1 MNTFTIILTI
11 VLYALTIL
19 CFLLPYKSGKKTL
32 GWTVG
37 LILGV
42 VITWTLWVNLDFIE
56 VLIWLTILNFQIIFL
71 IYWAFRLYG
80 RTKIGTIL
88 AIVLTGIC
96 LLIAMQPW
104 ISVWTFSKKD
114 ARKILAFHGF
124 ELKDDFKITENESGG
139 IRDYYETFT
148 LKISESD
155 YQQIA
160 KKIRTSKN
168 YKGLFT
174 DLNKVPSASYE
185 KKDTI
190 DFETNYTIEREYL
203 SNQKMNNGTFHFRF
217 QLSKDRNEL
226 YYVGSDE

>member
-1 MNTFTIILTI
+1 
-11 VLYALTIL
+11 
-19 CFLLPYKSGKKTL
+19 
-32 GWTVG
+32 
-37 LILGV
+37 
-42 VITWTLWVNLDFIE
+42 
-56 VLIWLTILNFQIIFL
+56 
-71 IYWAFRLYG
+71 
-80 RTKIGTIL
+80 
-88 AIVLTGIC
+88 
-96 LLIAMQPW
+96 MQPW